1 MIQAEC
7 LSSHKQL
14 IQTGQCVQ
22 HGHIRRPPPSVPGLP
37 NSRGQH
43 KQMESYLL
51 LRKLEREVR
60 QDMGIAWLKSL
71 QLVSLVASR
80 IKGIVLISQ
89 VGRTAI

>member
-1 MIQAEC
+1 
-7 LSSHKQL
+7 
-14 IQTGQCVQ
+14 
-22 HGHIRRPPPSVPGLP
+22 
-37 NSRGQH
+37 
-43 KQMESYLL
+43 MESYLL

-71 QLVSLVASR
+71 QLVSPVASR

>member
-1 MIQAEC
+1 MIQAES

-22 HGHIRRPPPSVPGLP
+22 YGHIQRPPPSAPGL
-37 NSRGQH
+37 H
-43 KQMESYLL
+43 KQMESYLS

-80 IKGIVLISQ
+80 IKGIALISQ